1 MRSFGRESLHGPVTF
16 SSFYGFIFPGVF
28 QVFYNTACNPLFL
41 LKDRPV
47 LIPASAITN
56 SDALARTRIKKRDC
70 SRRSDGW
77 KPWVVREVKKWGALE
92 LELSPSPLSRFH
104 LSLEPQ
110 VAQAGLPVLEQAT
123 LLLCRNK
130 DNSSFSPKP

>member
-1 MRSFGRESLHGPVTF
+1 M
-16 SSFYGFIFPGVF
+16 
-28 QVFYNTACNPLFL
+28 FYNTACNPLFL

-56 SDALARTRIKKRDC
+56 SDALVNRESRLSRLSCAHKKRLC

-77 KPWVVREVKKWGALE
+77 KPWVVREVKKRGALE

-123 LLLCRNK
+123 AKIICLFYPGLCFNIEFAKDFLEILWLLRKCVE
-130 DNSSFSPKP
+130 